1 MVFVC
6 LNGLLSCILCFHVCT
21 HVCFHVILS
30 MQIIRTFK
38 TRIPI
43 QTIKKWHN
51 VRYCY
56 VSYVRSVTSNIWR
69 AGAWSLKPSG
79 ESIVENH
86 IYDLVKPNS
95 IVKARTVYRGGN
107 VCCQV
112 FLENGNIDFKSKIWN
127 FNLNFQT

>member
-1 MVFVC
+1 
-6 LNGLLSCILCFHVCT
+6 
-21 HVCFHVILS
+21 

-69 AGAWSLKPSG
+69 AGAWSLKPFG

-112 FLENGNIDFKSKIWN
+112 FWKMEILTLRAKFET
-127 FNLNFQT
+127 LT